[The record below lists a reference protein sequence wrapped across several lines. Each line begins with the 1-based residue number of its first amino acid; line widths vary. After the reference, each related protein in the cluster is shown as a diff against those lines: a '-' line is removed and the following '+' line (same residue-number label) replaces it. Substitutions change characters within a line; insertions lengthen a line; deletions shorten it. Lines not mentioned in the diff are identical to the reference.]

1 MPARIL
7 PLSEDAISQ
16 INSSKQITSLS
27 GVILALLENALD
39 ADATKVDISVNF
51 GRGSCI
57 VEDNGTGI
65 SSVEFSN
72 HGGLGKTHHTS
83 KAASGQTLHGSTGT
97 YLASLAALSMVSIT
111 SRHST
116 QATSATMIMHQGRV
130 VARHLPSLPVHELAA
145 FGTHGTR
152 VTVNDLFGN
161 MPVRMKQRALLSAQG
176 TSTDDRAWFELK
188 RDVLALL
195 LAWKTP
201 CAVKLRDSEH
211 HNRNLTLSGS
221 HSTVSSALTER
232 NLNTLHSNAAR
243 YDLRDAFPLLF
254 QAGFAPFNSRPRWE
268 PVSAS
273 TSKLSCHGL
282 ICLDPSPSRLCQFV
296 SIGIQPCSSTSGHN
310 AIYEAINKFFVN
322 SDFGIVAERD
332 SPRTDQRAIQ
342 SGDKS
347 AFRQNRISKGIDRWP
362 MFIMQLKLKDESK
375 RSAHNWPENQLEQII
390 DVLEAMIRRWLEH
403 HDHRPQQKRIRK
415 DQYLAL
421 PHITGNSPLTTTQ
434 QESDGQLNSK
444 TSRHGTPTRSRNS
457 ASMDLLTAKHSGDDL
472 REDTPTSKRPR
483 TAYDIDMMSKIRSGK
498 HETPTPPGISQSHA
512 TIQSRHFTLPPL
524 EPGSLSSLFKVTKS
538 LKHPHLKHPHSKGS
552 VAAVAQLASSHTATY
567 SDDFGSISES
577 DLLEAASAC
586 ELAHVTAEESN
597 HVHTDL
603 ASDHDGAAE
612 WKNPTTKQ
620 TFLVNCR
627 TGIVITSNDQDRTRI
642 SDTTV
647 VRPYG
652 TPSTNMATTTAGRPL
667 TINGRGTSA
676 SENSVHHD
684 VPTFLSNWQNPVFAR
699 QTEQEIPIASVM
711 GPGMD
716 PSSLGERRCNHDAIS
731 DYFAASGHGL
741 PSKLS
746 KSDLQHVMVIN
757 QVDAKFILCSLPSAD
772 SGARTLVLVDQHAA
786 SERVILESL
795 LSDLCSP
802 IKELSPIA
810 SLRSN
815 LHCTSAVDTVP
826 LELALVFEVTPA
838 ESDLLRTHSTLFA
851 RFGILYDL
859 HADIGSK
866 SHHTVAVRALPPAIS
881 ERCKLFPKLLIDLLR
896 SEIWSRVDSGKTLP
910 TLRSDESSGEQ
921 GWIERIGSCP
931 KALLDMVNSRACRSA
946 VMFNDVLSIRQC
958 EDLMAKLAKCAF
970 PFMCAHGRVSMVP
983 IGIIGG
989 DGETVFDDRHGKLGF
1004 SKAASDEKPF
1014 SETFK
1019 GWKAGK

>member
-27 GVILALLENALD
+27 GVVLALLENALD
-39 ADATKVDISVNF
+39 ADATKLDISVNF

-65 SSVEFSN
+65 SSAEFSN

-83 KAASGQTLHGSTGT
+83 KATSGQTLHGSTGT

-116 QATSATMIMHQGRV
+116 EATSATMIMHQGRV
-130 VARHLPSLPVHELAA
+130 VARDLPSLPVHELAA

-152 VTVNDLFGN
+152 VTVNDLFGS
-161 MPVRMKQRALLSAQG
+161 MPVRVKQRALLSAQG
-176 TSTDDRAWFELK
+176 TTIDDRTWLELK

-195 LAWKTP
+195 LAWRTP
-201 CAVKLRDSEH
+201 CSVKLRDSEN

-221 HSTVSSALTER
+221 HPSVSSALTER

-254 QAGFAPFNSRPRWE
+254 QAGFAPFTSRSRWV

-273 TSKLSCHGL
+273 TSKLSCHGM

-296 SIGIQPCSSTSGHN
+296 SIGIQPYSSTSGHN
-310 AIYEAINKFFVN
+310 TIYEAINKLFMN
-322 SDFGIVAERD
+322 SDFGTVAERD
-332 SPRTDQRAIQ
+332 SPRTVQRATQ

-362 MFIMQLKLKDESK
+362 MFILQLKLVDESK
-375 RSAHNWPENQLEQII
+375 ESAHNRPESQLEQII
-390 DVLEAMIRRWLEH
+390 DVLEAMIRQWLEH
-403 HDHRPQQKRIRK
+403 HDHRPQQKRMRK
-415 DQYLAL
+415 GQYLAQ
-421 PHITGNSPLTTTQ
+421 PHITGSSPSSTVR
-434 QESDGQLNSK
+434 QESDGRLNSK
-444 TSRHGTPTRSRNS
+444 TSRHGTPTRSRTS

-498 HETPTPPGISQSHA
+498 HEIATPPGISRSHA
-512 TIQSRHFTLPPL
+512 TVRSRHFTLPPL

-538 LKHPHLKHPHSKGS
+538 LRHPHSKDS
-552 VAAVAQLASSHTATY
+552 VAAVPQLASSHTATL

-577 DLLEAASAC
+577 DLLEAASAS
-586 ELAHVTAEESN
+586 ELAHVNTEESSYA
-597 HVHTDL
+597 HTDL
-603 ASDHDGAAE
+603 VSDHDGAAV
-612 WKNPTTKQ
+612 WKDPITQQ

-627 TGIVITSNDQDRTRI
+627 TGIVIPSNDHVRTRI
-642 SDTTV
+642 SDTTLI
-647 VRPYG
+647 RPHG
-652 TPSTNMATTTAGRPL
+652 TPSTNMATTTVGRPL
-667 TINGRGTSA
+667 NMNGRGTSA

-684 VPTFLSNWQNPVFAR
+684 VPTFLINWQNPVFAR
-699 QTEQEIPIASVM
+699 QAEQEIPIASLL
-711 GPGMD
+711 GPGID
-716 PSSLGERRCNHDAIS
+716 SSSLGERRCNHDAIS
-731 DYFAASGHGL
+731 NYFAASGRGI

-746 KSDLQHVMVIN
+746 KADLHHVTVIN

-772 SGARTLVLVDQHAA
+772 SSSQTLVLVDQHAA

-795 LSDLCSP
+795 LSELCFPVDEGSP
-802 IKELSPIA
+802 VA
-810 SLRSN
+810 SIRSN
-815 LHCTSAVDTVP
+815 LQCTSAVNTIP

-838 ESDLLRTHSTLFA
+838 ENDLLCTHAPLFA

-859 HADIGSK
+859 RADTGSK
-866 SHHTVAVRALPPAIS
+866 SHYTLAVRALPPAIV

-910 TLRSDESSGEQ
+910 AVRSDVSTDEQ

-946 VMFNDVLSIRQC
+946 IMFNDVLSIRER

-989 DGETVFDDRHGKLGF
+989 DGETLFDDRHKKLGSSKVAVDERPF
-1004 SKAASDEKPF
+1004 SKA
-1014 SETFK
+1014 FK
-1019 GWKAGK
+1019 GWKAGKC